1 MTELNH
7 LIPTITNVLTAP
19 GVDLTKISAKSVRK
33 NMLALDETLD
43 PSWVK
48 QNKEGI
54 DDLIAQ
60 IFSTVNSQQVQLS
73 QAPMA
78 ASPSTSPT
86 LKRKRMDNDG
96 EHANGNGD
104 SLTPSQIPISHVT
117 NSHKHRPSSSSA
129 VQKARQQQL
138 SDAELARQLSAEL
151 NPLGRTTRGS
161 GPGSRKHTSGA
172 GGGEGGT
179 KGGRGSS
186 KKVKSSAKIIDD
198 SDNEHGSADEDD
210 SYNDS
215 DGGPKR
221 RRKKSNGGE
230 GRSSEG
236 GGRAKG
242 GFAKEF
248 VLSPPLA
255 ALTGEATLS
264 RPQVVKA
271 LWKHIKG
278 NQLQNPKDGRV
289 ILCDDKLRAIF
300 RADRIGMFKMNKDI
314 GDHLFEP

>member
-1 MTELNH
+1 L
-7 LIPTITNVLTAP
+7 LVAP
-19 GVDLTKISAKSVRK
+19 GVDLAKISAKSVRK

-60 IFSTVNSQQVQLS
+60 IFSTVNSQQVQPS

-86 LKRKRMDNDG
+86 LKRKRIVSDG

-104 SLTPSQIPISHVT
+104 SLTPSQMPISH
-117 NSHKHRPSSSSA
+117 
-129 VQKARQQQL
+129 ARQQQL

-172 GGGEGGT
+172 GGAGGGT

-210 SYNDS
+210 NYYDS
-215 DGGPKR
+215 DDGSKR
-221 RRKKSNGGE
+221 RRKKSNGG
-230 GRSSEG
+230 GGGTSEG

-255 ALTGEATLS
+255 ALTGEPTLS

-271 LWKHIKG
+271 LWKHIKE
-278 NQLQNPKDGRV
+278 NRLQNPKDGRV

-314 GDHLFEP
+314 GE